1 MSFITINNIWQE
13 YGDHVVLER
22 LNLQVKEGEFCSMV
36 GGLWLRKIHVFA
48 PAARSGSAQPRV
60 HYAGW

>member
-36 GGLWLRKIHVFA
+36 GPLAAENPRFA
-48 PAARSGSAQPRV
+48 PAARSGSAQPRG
-60 HYAGW
+60 HYARR

>member
-36 GGLWLRKIHVFA
+36 GR
-48 PAARSGSAQPRV
+48 PAAENPPSCVCCLVRKRP
-60 HYAGW
+60 AGE